1 MTYFQ
6 NRMTA
11 EKLLFGCQQTQLARP
26 KKMSLETGK
35 SMGGIGA
42 ILLVVGSF
50 VPFLSIVGI
59 ILVLLGMKNLADYYN
74 ESSIY
79 QHALYGFIFGI
90 IGIVAAAFII
100 IPLFFGGALLGGA
113 GIIAAIGGIIIAL
126 VVAFIFLILEAVYY
140 KRAFDLLAEKSKEN
154 MFHTSG
160 LLLLIGAVL
169 TIILVGFVLI
179 FIAWILAAVAFFSI
193 RTPATAGPPPS
204 YSPPPAPPTT

>member
-1 MTYFQ
+1 
-6 NRMTA
+6 
-11 EKLLFGCQQTQLARP
+11 
-26 KKMSLETGK
+26 MSLETGK

-79 QHALYGFIFGI
+79 QNALYGLIFGI
-90 IGIVAAAFII
+90 VGIVAAAFII
-100 IPLFFGGALLGGA
+100 IPLFFGGALLGSA
-113 GIIAAIGGIIIAL
+113 GIIAAITSIIIAL

-193 RTPATAGPPPS
+193 RTPTAAGPPPS
-204 YSPPPAPPTT
+204 YSPPPAAPTT